1 MDILKLLLEDMEVRD
16 ILKSLLE
23 VMVGRGVMTL
33 EAIKQKDTDSKVME
47 HPEVK
52 DSEVTPILDM
62 VEASLMASKDIR
74 EQESRTVSEV
84 RLTSAATEELKW
96 DTVSRDTQ
104 EQENLMDSE
113 ATPISDMAEASLMAS
128 KDTQEQENRMV
139 SEVTPTSAKE
149 EETKDIPSE
158 VMISAV
164 VILWAVG
171 MMLAMAM
178 LHLFHRWVLTDNN
191 GKQYTVNK
199 STDQCC

>member
-33 EAIKQKDTDSKVME
+33 EAIKQEDTDSKDTGSKVME

-62 VEASLMASKDIR
+62 V
-74 EQESRTVSEV
+74 
-84 RLTSAATEELKW
+84 
-96 DTVSRDTQ
+96 
-104 EQENLMDSE
+104 
-113 ATPISDMAEASLMAS
+113 EASLMAS

-191 GKQYTVNK
+191 GNQYTVNK
-199 STDQCC
+199 STDQSC